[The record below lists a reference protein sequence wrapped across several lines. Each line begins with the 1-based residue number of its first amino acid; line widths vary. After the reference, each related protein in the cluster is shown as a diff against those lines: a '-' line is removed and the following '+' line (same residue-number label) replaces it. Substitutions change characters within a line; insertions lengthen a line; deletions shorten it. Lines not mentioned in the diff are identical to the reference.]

1 MEEKKEEVKGEKKIG
16 GLYCLCCLIR
26 KCIVFFVPGFVAALI
41 LFVIINAALIPTSK
55 AEFCGE
61 LCHEMDEVYTSWQ
74 ASTHAKN
81 SSGIEVECIECH
93 LPPKD
98 KFFTHLAAK
107 AYTGT
112 KDAYHHIVG
121 TEYNAKEIRKKVE
134 EYMTNDVCLRCH
146 KNLKDSDQNEI
157 AYDLHKEMVFEVP
170 EGEEVAKCIECH
182 KDAGHVRDEVETEEE

>member
-1 MEEKKEEVKGEKKIG
+1 MEEQKEEVKDEKKNEFIC
-16 GLYCLCCLIR
+16 CLCCMIK

-41 LFVIINAALIPTSK
+41 LFVIINAALVPTSK

-61 LCHEMDEVYTSWQ
+61 LCHEMDEVYASWQ

-81 SSGIEVECIECH
+81 STGIVVECIECH

-98 KFFTHLAAK
+98 KFFTHLTAK

-112 KDAYHHIVG
+112 KDAYHTIVG
-121 TEYNAKEIRKKVE
+121 TEYDTEAIREKVRE
-134 EYMTNDVCLRCH
+134 HMTNDVCLRCH
-146 KNLKDSDQNEI
+146 ENLKDAIGDEI
-157 AYDLHKEMVFEVP
+157 AADLHKEMVFEVP

-182 KDAGHVRDEVETEEE
+182 ADAGHVRDDE